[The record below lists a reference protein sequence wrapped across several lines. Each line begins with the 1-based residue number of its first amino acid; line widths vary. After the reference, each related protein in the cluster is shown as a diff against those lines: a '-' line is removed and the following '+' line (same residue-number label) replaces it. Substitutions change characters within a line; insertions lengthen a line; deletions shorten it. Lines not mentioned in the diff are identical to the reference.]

1 MQSKVTFKLRVQIK
15 QDRNPRT
22 QCILRCINFVRQ
34 VIIDFSS
41 EMRARNERVVM
52 GSQVVSSDHGFT
64 VLVVWNSQ
72 STKCELELFEKGPL
86 PFPEKAT
93 ASGMNMHQC
102 GVSGQQ
108 LSSGDNFSYL
118 KYSPDRLFSC

>member
-1 MQSKVTFKLRVQIK
+1 MV
-15 QDRNPRT
+15 
-22 QCILRCINFVRQ
+22 
-34 VIIDFSS
+34 
-41 EMRARNERVVM
+41 
-52 GSQVVSSDHGFT
+52 SQVVSSDHGFT
-64 VLVVWNSQ
+64 ILVVWNSK
-72 STKCELELFEKGPL
+72 STKCELELFVKGTSA
-86 PFPEKAT
+86 FPSFFEKAT